1 KITGDSDELWARAP
15 VLRIL
20 TFGGHLQVDAV
31 PQRVKDRSRST
42 TVVSHLALWVWG
54 PPSCSKHNS
63 RKIIFP
69 KTNRL
74 SRNRFFLSE
83 RDRYWVHLVVK
94 EQAIGLVVKGN
105 RA

>member
-1 KITGDSDELWARAP
+1 
-15 VLRIL
+15 
-20 TFGGHLQVDAV
+20 VDAV

-54 PPSCSKHNS
+54 PPSYSKHDT

-69 KTNRL
+69 KTNRF
-74 SRNRFFLSE
+74 SSIIFLSE